1 MVYLF
6 LPIIV
11 IVAVGLVWTWWEGRV
26 DRDPASSV
34 DHFHRALAAMEPV
47 RAVEQPS
54 GGRQRVDV

>member
-11 IVAVGLVWTWWEGRV
+11 IVAVGLAWTWWEGRV

-47 RAVEQPS
+47 RAS
-54 GGRQRVDV
+54 DDADADRQRVDA

>member
-47 RAVEQPS
+47 RGSDDADV
-54 GGRQRVDV
+54 GRQRVDA